1 MLQQLLQDLDERMN
15 KGIDSLRREFA
26 SFRTGRANPSI
37 LDRIT
42 VDYYGTATPINQLA
56 NISVPESRLIVIQP
70 WDKSTIALIEKAIL
84 SSDLG
89 LNPTNDGT
97 VIRLVIP
104 QLTEERR
111 KEMVKLCRKKAEEA
125 KVALRNIR
133 RDINDDIKA
142 LEKAKEVTED
152 DAKRAM
158 DDVQKATD
166 KFIQKADEVLSQK
179 EKDIMEV

>member
-1 MLQQLLQDLDERMN
+1 MLQQFLNELEERMN
-15 KGIDSLRREFA
+15 KCIDSLRREFA
-26 SFRTGRANPSI
+26 SFRTGRANPAI

-70 WDKSTIALIEKAIL
+70 WDKSTIGLIEKAIL
-84 SSDLG
+84 TSDLG
-89 LNPTNDGT
+89 LNPANDGA
-97 VIRLVIP
+97 VIRLAIP

-111 KEMVKLCRKKAEEA
+111 KEMVKTCHKKAEEA

-133 RDINDDIKA
+133 RDLNDDIKA
-142 LEKAKEVTED
+142 QEKAKEITED
-152 DAKRAM
+152 DSKRAM
-158 DDVQKATD
+158 EDVQKTTD
-166 KFIQKADEVLSQK
+166 KFIQKVDDVLAQK

>member
-1 MLQQLLQDLDERMN
+1 MLQQLLDELDERMN

-26 SFRTGRANPSI
+26 SFRTGRANPGI
-37 LDRIT
+37 LDRVT

-56 NISVPESRLIVIQP
+56 NISVPESRLLVIQP
-70 WDKSTIALIEKAIL
+70 WDKSTIGLIEKAIL
-84 SSDLG
+84 GSDLG

-97 VIRLVIP
+97 LIRLAIP

-111 KEMVKLCRKKAEEA
+111 KEMVKTCHKKAEET

-133 RDINDDIKA
+133 RDVNDDIKA
-142 LEKAKEVTED
+142 LEKSKEITED

-158 DDVQKATD
+158 DDVQKTTD
-166 KFIQKADEVLSQK
+166 KFIQKADEVLAQK